1 MDFAAAR
8 KVMVDSQVRVN
19 DVTDRALQAA
29 LMAVPR
35 ERFVPADLAFA
46 AYAETATDIVP
57 GRRLMPARDIAKLL
71 QAADPRSGERALCL
85 AAPYAA
91 AVLARMGLT
100 VTAQEADAAVFEVA
114 GAVLADEGVT
124 TTVAPLTAPQGA
136 PSGEGWD
143 LIVSEMAAPVRPDA
157 WLAAL
162 RDGGRLVV
170 VERSGPVGKAV
181 LYVKGQGDAVSRKV
195 LFDSAPPVLA
205 EMAPA
210 PTFAL

>member
-19 DVTDRALQAA
+19 DVTDRGLQAA
-29 LMAVPR
+29 LLAVPR
-35 ERFVPADLAFA
+35 ERFVPAERAFA

-57 GRRLMPARDIAKLL
+57 GRKLMPARDIAKLL
-71 QAADPRSGERALCL
+71 QAADPRPDERALCL

-91 AVLARMGLT
+91 AVLARLGLS
-100 VTAQEADAAVFEVA
+100 VTAQESDAAVFDVA

-124 TTVAPLTAPQGA
+124 TTVAPLTAPQG
-136 PSGEGWD
+136 EGWD
-143 LIVSEMAAPVRPDA
+143 LIVSEMATPVRPEA

-162 RDGGRLVV
+162 RDGGRLAV
-170 VERSGPVGKAV
+170 VERTGPVGKAV
-181 LYVKGQGDAVSRKV
+181 LYVKGRDGGVSRKV
-195 LFDSAPPVLA
+195 LFDSTPPVLA
-205 EMAPA
+205 ELAPA